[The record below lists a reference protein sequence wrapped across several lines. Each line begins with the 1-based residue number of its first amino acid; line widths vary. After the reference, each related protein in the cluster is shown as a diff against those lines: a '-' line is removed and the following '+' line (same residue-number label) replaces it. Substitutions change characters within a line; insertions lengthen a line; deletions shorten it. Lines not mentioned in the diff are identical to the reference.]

1 MPSFPQDVNGLHFY
15 YGISNY
21 KLLDGSYT
29 LKRLKSGSDGLNYA
43 AGDRYINT
51 AFYLE
56 AALEYSRMFKEKH
69 SVNGLFV
76 YTMREAKQSNPY
88 ITSLQLSLPNRNIG
102 FAGRMAYNYDYRYM
116 LELNF
121 GYNGSERFA
130 KNNRWVFSL
139 LLAQD
144 GCYLTK
150 SSLSLYVAYLTSLRL
165 RLLMVWQ
172 VMIRLVI
179 MKIVFIICQ
188 M

>member
-1 MPSFPQDVNGLHFY
+1 MNPYAQVQRGYREYSKNTMLAQLGFKQQLDMVTEGLSARAFVNIDRYAEFSARREWTPFY

-76 YTMREAKQSNPY
+76 YTMREA
-88 ITSLQLSLPNRNIG
+88 
-102 FAGRMAYNYDYRYM
+102 
-116 LELNF
+116 
-121 GYNGSERFA
+121 
-130 KNNRWVFSL
+130 
-139 LLAQD
+139 
-144 GCYLTK
+144 
-150 SSLSLYVAYLTSLRL
+150 
-165 RLLMVWQ
+165 
-172 VMIRLVI
+172 
-179 MKIVFIICQ
+179 
-188 M
+188 